1 MKIFAVEYTRQGKAE
16 KVTLGAEKTPVRMS
30 GAEGGKK
37 SKAVSLVKIG
47 KTQTAHELTDFDKLK
62 LKIIGTFASAKVKTP
77 ALVATFRQLSVM
89 TNAGISIHDS
99 IKEVS
104 KAVQDKR
111 LQTIFQTVNE
121 DLNQGA
127 SLTASME
134 AFREELGDVA
144 IAMIRLGENTGN
156 MAEALS
162 KLAAIMQE
170 VCDTYQKFKNAIRYP
185 ITVICAII
193 IAFTVL
199 MLAVVPKFR
208 EIFEQLGA
216 ELPMP
221 TKILLGIEY
230 AMSNYGF
237 YILGVLAA
245 IVFILFKLYKKN
257 VDVQNAV
264 DRYMLRVY
272 LIGKIIF
279 FSTMSRFNLVFTEL
293 VRAGIPIA
301 DALDTA
307 VITVGNHE
315 LKKKLAGVKI
325 LVGRGVSITDA
336 FRETQLYEG
345 MLIQMISAG
354 EQSGSLDAML
364 EKVTDYYKMK
374 FNDII
379 DNISS
384 YIEPILLFFIAGMV
398 ILLALGIF
406 MPMWDMG
413 RAVKGG

>member
-1 MKIFAVEYTRQGKAE
+1 MKIFAVEYTKQGKVE
-16 KVTLGAEKTPVRMS
+16 KVTLGAEKMPVRMS

-37 SKAVSLVKIG
+37 SQAVSLVKIG
-47 KTQTAHELTDFDKLK
+47 KTQTANELTDFDKLK

-170 VCDTYQKFKNAIRYP
+170 VWDNQQKFKKAIRYP

-237 YILGVLAA
+237 YILGALAA

>member
-1 MKIFAVEYTRQGKAE
+1 MKIFAVEYTKQGKVE
-16 KVTLGAEKTPVRMS
+16 KVTLGAEKMPVRMS
-30 GAEGGKK
+30 GADGGKK
-37 SKAVSLVKIG
+37 SQTVSLVKIG

-170 VCDTYQKFKNAIRYP
+170 VWDNQQKFKKAIRYP

>member
-1 MKIFAVEYTRQGKAE
+1 MKIFAVEYTKQGKTE

-37 SKAVSLVKIG
+37 SQTVSLVKIG

-170 VCDTYQKFKNAIRYP
+170 VWDNQQKFKKAIRYP

-245 IVFILFKLYKKN
+245 IVFVLFKLYKKN

-264 DRYMLRVY
+264 DRYLLRVY

>member
-170 VCDTYQKFKNAIRYP
+170 VWDNQQKFKKAIRYP

-315 LKKKLAGVKI
+315 LKKKLASVKI

>member
-1 MKIFAVEYTRQGKAE
+1 MKIFAVEYTKQGKTE
-16 KVTLGAEKTPVRMS
+16 KVTLGAEKTPVRMI
-30 GAEGGKK
+30 GAKGGKK
-37 SKAVSLVKIG
+37 SQAVSLVKIG

-170 VCDTYQKFKNAIRYP
+170 VWDNQQKFKKAIRYP

-237 YILGVLAA
+237 YILGALAV

-264 DRYMLRVY
+264 DRYLLRVY

>member
-1 MKIFAVEYTRQGKAE
+1 MKIFAVEYTKQGKVE
-16 KVTLGAEKTPVRMS
+16 KVTLGAEKMPVRMS

-37 SKAVSLVKIG
+37 SQAVSLVKIG
-47 KTQTAHELTDFDKLK
+47 KTQTANELTDFDKLK
-62 LKIIGTFASAKVKTP
+62 LKIVGTFASAKVKTP
-77 ALVATFRQLSVM
+77 SLVATFRQLSVM

-170 VCDTYQKFKNAIRYP
+170 VWDNQQKFKKAIRYP